1 MRILITFA
9 RTYPLQS
16 AIMLFALVLAGIAEG
31 FGLTALLPLLGLAF
45 SSRSQSTPDQWTG
58 LAGNESGV
66 GQTVTEGLKFVGL
79 EPSAGILLMVLVGA
93 IILKSA
99 LVLLAKKRVGYTV
112 AQVAT
117 ELRLTLLRELLVARW
132 EYFLRQ
138 PVGSLANSIA
148 TEAMRAAGAYLGAAL
163 MTANLIQALVYV
175 TIAMLVSWKA
185 MLACLAAG
193 LIIIVLLGRLV
204 RNAKRAGMR
213 QTKVFQSLLS
223 HLTDSLQSIKP
234 LKSMAREEFADSLL
248 QTETNR
254 LNKAMRKQVFS
265 KEALKALQEPMIM
278 TFLATGLYFAMIYL
292 ELSLA
297 SVVTLAFLMARLMSQ
312 LGKVQRQYQNMMVA
326 ESAFWSLQD
335 KIEDARKNRETAPGG
350 KTPTLEKGIR
360 MEGVSF
366 EYEKDLAV
374 LQETSLSFP
383 AGTFTTIVGA
393 SGTGKTTVVDLVIGL
408 LQPQAGKVWVDD
420 LPLTEI
426 DLRSWRK
433 MIGYVPQDTVLLH
446 DSVRANV
453 TLGDPSLNE
462 DDVAHAL
469 RAAGA
474 WDFVSAMPQGMDST
488 VGERGGKLSGGQRQR
503 IAVAR
508 ALVQRPKLLIL
519 DEATS
524 ALDPE
529 SEMAIGRTLQQ
540 LGGEL
545 TIVAISHQPALMKT
559 ADRTYRLQNGS
570 ADLLSGGSEDSSTN
584 SDPDYLTR
592 GTAGSEPGA

>member
-1 MRILITFA
+1 
-9 RTYPLQS
+9 
-16 AIMLFALVLAGIAEG
+16 MLFALVLAGIAEG

-45 SSRSQSTPDQWTG
+45 SRHSQSAPDQWTG
-58 LAGNESGV
+58 LAGNDSGV
-66 GQTVTEGLKFVGL
+66 GHTVTEGLKLMGL
-79 EPSAGILLMVLVGA
+79 EPSAAVFLMVLVLA
-93 IILKSA
+93 IILKSG
-99 LVLLAKKRVGYTV
+99 LILLAKKRVGYTV

-148 TEAMRAAGAYLGAAL
+148 SEAMRASNAYLNGAL
-163 MTANLIQALVYV
+163 MTASLIQAMVYV
-175 TIAMLVSWKA
+175 TVALLVSWKA

-193 LIIIVLLGRLV
+193 CIIIVVLGRLV
-204 RNAKRAGMR
+204 RKAKRAGVR
-213 QTKVFQSLLS
+213 QTKVLQSLLA

-265 KEALKALQEPMIM
+265 KEALRALQEPLII
-278 TFLATGLYFAMIYL
+278 TFLAVGLYFAMIYL
-292 ELSLA
+292 DLSLA
-297 SVVTLAFLMARLMSQ
+297 SVVTLAFLLARLMSQ
-312 LGKVQRQYQNMMVA
+312 LGKVQRQYQNMMIA
-326 ESAFWSLQD
+326 ESAFWSMQD
-335 KIEDARKNRETAPGG
+335 KIQDARKNRETASGG
-350 KTPTLEKGIR
+350 QTATLEKEIR
-360 MEGVSF
+360 LEGVSF
-366 EYEKDLAV
+366 EYEKDLRV
-374 LQETSLSFP
+374 LQNASLVFP
-383 AGTFTTIVGA
+383 AGSFTTIVGV

-408 LQPQAGKVWVDD
+408 LQPQAGKIWVDD
-420 LPLTEI
+420 LPLAEI
-426 DLRSWRK
+426 DLRRWRK

-446 DSVRANV
+446 DSVRLNV

-462 DDVAHAL
+462 QDVVHAL

-474 WDFVSAMPQGMDST
+474 WDFVSAMPQGMDSS

-508 ALVQRPKLLIL
+508 ALVQRPRLLIL

-529 SEMAIGRTLQQ
+529 SEVAIGRTLQE
-540 LGGEL
+540 LSGNL
-545 TIVAISHQPALMKT
+545 TIIAISHQPALAKS
-559 ADRTYRLQNGS
+559 ADRAYRLQDGKAVLIDNPNGNS
-570 ADLLSGGSEDSSTN
+570 SQPTDGDVDSTVITS
-584 SDPDYLTR
+584 S
-592 GTAGSEPGA
+592 

>member
-1 MRILITFA
+1 
-9 RTYPLQS
+9 
-16 AIMLFALVLAGIAEG
+16 
-31 FGLTALLPLLGLAF
+31 
-45 SSRSQSTPDQWTG
+45 
-58 LAGNESGV
+58 
-66 GQTVTEGLKFVGL
+66 
-79 EPSAGILLMVLVGA
+79 
-93 IILKSA
+93 
-99 LVLLAKKRVGYTV
+99 
-112 AQVAT
+112 
-117 ELRLTLLRELLVARW
+117 
-132 EYFLRQ
+132 
-138 PVGSLANSIA
+138 
-148 TEAMRAAGAYLGAAL
+148 
-163 MTANLIQALVYV
+163 
-175 TIAMLVSWKA
+175 

-374 LQETSLSFP
+374 LQ
-383 AGTFTTIVGA
+383 
-393 SGTGKTTVVDLVIGL
+393 TTVVDLVIGL

-462 DDVAHAL
+462 DDVVHAL

>member
-9 RTYPLQS
+9 RTYPGQS
-16 AIMLFALVLAGIAEG
+16 AIMLFALFLAGIAEG

-45 SSRSQSTPDQWTG
+45 SSHSQAASDQMAGLTG
-58 LAGNESGV
+58 NDSGV
-66 GQTVTEGLKFVGL
+66 GQTVTEALEFVGL
-79 EPSAGILLMVLVGA
+79 EPSAGIFLLVIVGA

-99 LVLLAKKRVGYTV
+99 LVLVAKKRVGYTV

-117 ELRLTLLRELLVARW
+117 ELRLTLLRALLVARW

-148 TEAMRAAGAYLGAAL
+148 TEAMRAANAYLGGAL
-163 MTANLIQALVYV
+163 MTASLIQALVYV
-175 TIAMLVSWKA
+175 TVAMLVSWKA

-193 LIIIVLLGRLV
+193 FIIIIVLGRLV
-204 RNAKRAGMR
+204 SKAKRAGVR
-213 QTKVFQSLLS
+213 QTKVFQSLLT

-265 KEALKALQEPMIM
+265 KEALRALQEPLIVI
-278 TFLATGLYFAMIYL
+278 FLVVGLYFAMIYL

-297 SVVTLAFLMARLMSQ
+297 SVFTLAFLLARLMGQ
-312 LGKVQRQYQNMMVA
+312 LGKVQRQYQNMMIA

-335 KIEDARKNRETAPGG
+335 KIQDARKNRETTPGG
-350 KTPTLEKGIR
+350 QTPTLEKEIR
-360 MEGVSF
+360 MEAVSF
-366 EYEKDLAV
+366 EYEKDLTV
-374 LQETSLSFP
+374 LQNSSLSFP
-383 AGTFTTIVGA
+383 AGSFTTIVGV

-408 LQPQAGKVWVDD
+408 LQPQAGKIWVDD
-420 LPLTEI
+420 LPLAEI
-426 DLRSWRK
+426 DLRGWRK
-433 MIGYVPQDTVLLH
+433 MIGYVPQDTLLLH
-446 DSVRANV
+446 DSVRINV
-453 TLGDPSLNE
+453 TLGDPALKEE
-462 DDVAHAL
+462 DVVHAL

-474 WDFVSAMPQGMDST
+474 WDFVMAMPHGMDSS

-508 ALVQRPKLLIL
+508 ALVQRPRLLIL

-529 SEMAIGRTLQQ
+529 SEMAIGQTLKK
-540 LGGEL
+540 LSGNL
-545 TIVAISHQPALMKT
+545 TIIAISHQPALAKS
-559 ADRTYRLQNGS
+559 ADRAYRLQDGQAVLVDDPAANTS
-570 ADLLSGGSEDSSTN
+570 KPADADPESGVIASS
-584 SDPDYLTR
+584 
-592 GTAGSEPGA
+592 

>member
-16 AIMLFALVLAGIAEG
+16 AIMIFALVLAGVVEG
-31 FGLTALLPLLGLAF
+31 LGLTALLPLLGLAF
-45 SSRSQSTPDQWTG
+45 SSHSQSAPDQMTG
-58 LAGNESGV
+58 LAGNDSGV
-66 GQTVTEGLKFVGL
+66 GHTVTEGLKLVGL
-79 EPSAGILLMVLVGA
+79 EPSAGVFLVVIVLA

-117 ELRLTLLRELLVARW
+117 DLRLTLLRALLVARW
-132 EYFLRQ
+132 QYFLRQ
-138 PVGSLANSIA
+138 PVGSLANAIA
-148 TEAMRAAGAYLGAAL
+148 TEAMRAASAYLSGAL
-163 MTANLIQALVYV
+163 MTASLIQALVYV
-175 TIAMLVSWKA
+175 TVAMLVSWRA

-193 LIIIVLLGRLV
+193 FIITVVLSRLV
-204 RNAKRAGMR
+204 RKAKRAGVR
-213 QTKVFQSLLS
+213 QTQVFHSLIT

-234 LKSMAREEFADSLL
+234 LKSMAREEFADSVL

-265 KEALKALQEPMIM
+265 KEALRALQEPLIIV
-278 TFLATGLYFAMIYL
+278 FLAVGLYVAMIYL

-297 SVVTLAFLMARLMSQ
+297 SMITLAFLLARLMAQ
-312 LGKVQRQYQNMMVA
+312 LGKVQRQYQTMMIA

-335 KIEDARKNRETAPGG
+335 KIKDARENRESAPGG
-350 KTPTLEKGIR
+350 KTPTLEKEIR
-360 MEGVSF
+360 LEGVSF
-366 EYEKDLAV
+366 EYEKDLTV
-374 LQETSLSFP
+374 LQNTSLSFP
-383 AGTFTTIVGA
+383 AGSFTTIVGV

-408 LQPQAGKVWVDD
+408 LQPQAGRIWIDD
-420 LPLTEI
+420 LPLIKI
-426 DLRSWRK
+426 DLRAWRK

-446 DSVRANV
+446 NSVRVNV
-453 TLGDPSLNE
+453 TLGDPALKEE
-462 DDVAHAL
+462 DVVHAL

-474 WDFVSAMPQGMDST
+474 WDFVSAMPQGMDSS

-508 ALVQRPKLLIL
+508 ALVQRPRLLIL

-529 SEMAIGRTLQQ
+529 SEMAIGQTLQK
-540 LGGEL
+540 LSGKL
-545 TIVAISHQPALMKT
+545 TIIAISHQPALAKS
-559 ADRTYRLQNGS
+559 ASRAYRLQDGQ
-570 ADLLSGGSEDSSTN
+570 AVLLD
-584 SDPDYLTR
+584 DP
-592 GTAGSEPGA
+592 AGNPFAAG